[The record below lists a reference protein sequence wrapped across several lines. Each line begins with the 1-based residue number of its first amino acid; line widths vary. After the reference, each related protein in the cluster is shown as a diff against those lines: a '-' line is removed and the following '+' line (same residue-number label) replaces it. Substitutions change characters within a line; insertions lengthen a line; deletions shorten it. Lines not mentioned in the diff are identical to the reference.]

1 MKSHQG
7 FKIQMALVS
16 VILLSL
22 VQFVSAQEMCT
33 QSGTERFAG
42 KEGSYNYELW
52 NQYGQGTG
60 CMTLGTGGS
69 FSGHWSGIQNYLA
82 RRGFSYNETQ
92 THSQIGTFSTTYN
105 CSYNPNS
112 SSGNSYLAVYG
123 WTSDPL
129 IEYYIIEDWRN
140 WIPSMAQGTQSLG
153 TLSIDGGIYD
163 IYVADRINQPSIKG
177 DTTFKQYFSIRRTK
191 RSSGTI
197 SISEHFKKWESL
209 QLPLGKLYEVA
220 FVVEGYQ
227 SSGDFNFQSLEINV
241 ASTPSLLFAKNLK
254 VSPYQISQNIH
265 SKALQIQV
273 DPTIVKPSIQ
283 ILDASGKVVYES
295 SQQSSVHVFGLA
307 SGTYIV
313 KIFNST
319 HHYTSTIRMP

>member
-1 MKSHQG
+1 MKLHQRV
-7 FKIQMALVS
+7 ISNLSLVS

-22 VQFVSAQEMCT
+22 LQSVSAQEMCT
-33 QSGTERFAG
+33 QSGTERIAG
-42 KEGSYNYELW
+42 KEGNYNYELW

-60 CMTLGTGGS
+60 CMTLGSGGS

-82 RRGFSYNETQ
+82 RRGFSYNETE
-92 THSQIGTFSTTYN
+92 THTQIGTFSTTYSCN
-105 CSYNPNS
+105 YVPNS

-129 IEYYIIEDWRN
+129 VEYYIIEDWRN

-209 QLPLGKLYEVA
+209 QMPLGKLYEVA

-227 SSGDFNFQSLEINV
+227 SSGTFDFQSLEISV
-241 ASTPSLLFAKNLK
+241 GSTPSLLSTKSSSA
-254 VSPYQISQNIH
+254 VPYQISQNN
-265 SKALQIQV
+265 STKSLQIQV
-273 DPTIVKPSIQ
+273 DKSIIEPSIQ
-283 ILDASGKVVYES
+283 ILDVMGKVIYES
-295 SQQSSVHVFGLA
+295 SHQSSLSVFGMA
-307 SGTYIV
+307 TGTYFV
-313 KIFNST
+313 KIANAT
-319 HHYTSTIRMP
+319 HYYTSTILIP